1 MRGCFRMGCRGKTAG
16 NFDAGVVRAHIAID
30 VLGKETVL
38 REVGREK
45 QRAPRAGTWG
55 TSIKRQIKSNRLVK
69 K

>member
-1 MRGCFRMGCRGKTAG
+1 MGCRGKAAG

-45 QRAPRAGTWG
+45 QRAPRAGTWE